1 MSVSFTG
8 VRSLTF
14 TDDILT
20 IGTGVG
26 VILFFDIRA
35 GRYLESE
42 CGHACSLNVGSGWL
56 VRNVHFVAFSLH
68 SLLQRKYWSQWGW
81 QYCMNWNPSCVR
93 GRFIYICTS
102 NQQSVYAC
110 SLSFSDMMRH
120 TGTFSGSQI
129 TPVLFI
135 PIVTTVRGLVC
146 LRQEVPYPQ
155 DCGEITLVSGDRTVI
170 TIQESAIYL
179 FD

>member
-1 MSVSFTG
+1 MLSVAFTG

-56 VRNVHFVAFSLH
+56 VRNDHFVAFYIKE
-68 SLLQRKYWSQWGW
+68 LLCCKENTDPNGDVRVQT
-81 QYCMNWNPSCVR
+81 MNESSSCQR
-93 GRFIYICTS
+93 GRYMYIDHAPTTIITS
-102 NQQSVYAC
+102 
-110 SLSFSDMMRH
+110 
-120 TGTFSGSQI
+120 
-129 TPVLFI
+129 
-135 PIVTTVRGLVC
+135 
-146 LRQEVPYPQ
+146 
-155 DCGEITLVSGDRTVI
+155 
-170 TIQESAIYL
+170 
-179 FD
+179 

>member
-42 CGHACSLNVGSGWL
+42 CGHACSLNVGNGWL

-68 SLLQRKYWSQWGW
+68 SLLQRKY
-81 QYCMNWNPSCVR
+81 
-93 GRFIYICTS
+93 
-102 NQQSVYAC
+102 
-110 SLSFSDMMRH
+110 
-120 TGTFSGSQI
+120 
-129 TPVLFI
+129 
-135 PIVTTVRGLVC
+135 
-146 LRQEVPYPQ
+146 
-155 DCGEITLVSGDRTVI
+155 
-170 TIQESAIYL
+170 
-179 FD
+179 